1 MLKKLLT
8 DALDI
13 VKNNRRLY
21 FTLNGLYYGLIIVG
35 LVYTQFDRSVQNTL
49 MQGLNTT
56 YGSGGPLSS
65 VLDAYTNGKIVQAI
79 AVTFGINLVVGSFA
93 SVTLPSLIVPFL
105 GLAVAIYR
113 AALWGIIYSPAPG
126 VALTGPNIGFGLFV
140 AGLFLLEGQGY
151 VLTILAAVLQGRALL
166 SPKSIGEESR
176 WRAYL
181 AGLKLTGKLYLLVT
195 ITLFISAIYEVA
207 SVLFIPG

>member
-1 MLKKLLT
+1 MLKRLLI

-13 VKNNRRLY
+13 VKRNRKLY
-21 FTLNGLYYGLIIVG
+21 LTLNGVYYGLIIAG
-35 LVYTQFDRSVQNTL
+35 LIYAQLDRSMHNTI
-49 MQGLNTT
+49 MQAIGMT

-93 SVTLPSLIVPFL
+93 SITLPSLIVPFV

-113 AALWGIIYSPAPG
+113 AALWGIIYSPGPDMAI
-126 VALTGPNIGFGLFV
+126 TGSNIGFGLFA
-140 AGLFLLEGQGY
+140 AGLLLLEGQGY
-151 VLTILAAVLQGRALL
+151 ILTMLAAVLQGRALL

-181 AGLKLTGKLYLLVT
+181 AGLKLTGKLYLLVI
-195 ITLFISAIYEVA
+195 ITLFISAMYEVA
-207 SVLFIPG
+207 VVLFMPG